1 MAGSRRNVPT
11 GTVTFLFS
19 DIEGSTQLVQELESA
34 DYRELL
40 ERHQHLLRAAFAAH
54 DGIERGTEGDSFF
67 VVFRDASAAVAAAVE
82 AQRALQSADWPRA
95 REVRVRM
102 GLHSGEGIRGG
113 DDYIGIDVNRA
124 ARIASAAHGGQV
136 LVSESTRSLAD
147 RNLPSGVG
155 LRDLGEHR
163 LKGLALPEH
172 VYQVVIDGLRA
183 EFPPLH
189 SQPARA
195 GNLPPRLTSFVGRDA
210 DLDEVQR
217 LLAGSH
223 LVTLIG
229 SGGAGKTSLAIECA
243 RELADGY
250 PDGAWFVALDAVRD
264 PSLVASEIVGALGL
278 RDSSGRTT
286 RERLEENLSRREL
299 LLVLDNFEQV
309 IEAAD
314 LVGELLATA
323 PGVRFLVTS
332 RAPLRVTGEQLYPV
346 APLAVPVMVDPSD
359 PTHDELDPVALLS
372 VPAIRLFVDRAR
384 QVDPTFR
391 LTPEN
396 ASAVVDICARL
407 DGLPLGIE
415 LAAARI
421 PLLGAAGIR
430 DRLAQRA
437 GLPVA
442 ANRNVPGRQRTLREA
457 IAWSHDLLDAPGRAL
472 LARLSVFFGG
482 WAIEEAEAVC
492 GPTSELGAEVI
503 DTLAALV
510 DQSLVTASTAEE
522 KVRYGMLETIREY
535 AAEQLAGRD
544 ERLEIQRRHALAYLA
559 LAEANAPALRTRRHR
574 AVASRFAAESDNFEA
589 ALRWSIETAEVEIGL
604 RLPAALVNYWNV
616 EGRIGERRS
625 TTLAI
630 LKIPGAE
637 APSLRRMRALEA
649 AGTLFYY
656 SADNARA
663 AELYRAQL
671 DLARE
676 LGDPRGTT
684 DALFNLAWTED
695 WRGRAAEAQ
704 AVLAEL
710 ATSFREFG
718 DERSLAR
725 IELLRGG
732 VLLTEGQE
740 QARKVLEQAVARFH
754 ELDDVIHEVVAAS
767 MIGTLYL
774 RQGDRQRAARAF
786 IDVLVVAR
794 EIGDVVFMTVVL
806 PIEAMAAL
814 ELGRPESAA
823 TILGAFET
831 HSRRY
836 DVHQPLGFE
845 QYTASYDPRERARAA
860 LDPET
865 FETATRR
872 GREMTL
878 EEAAEYVLEMSG
890 SLA

>member
-1 MAGSRRNVPT
+1 MPS

-19 DIEGSTQLVQELESA
+19 DIEGSTTLVQELESA
-34 DYRELL
+34 EYRELL
-40 ERHQHLLRAAFAAH
+40 ERHQRLLRDAFAAH
-54 DGIERGTEGDSFF
+54 RGIERGTEGDSFF
-67 VVFRDASAAVAAAVE
+67 VVFRDAPAAVAAAVE
-82 AQRALQSADWPRA
+82 AQRALQSADWPRG

-113 DDYIGIDVNRA
+113 DDYIGLDVNRA
-124 ARIASAAHGGQV
+124 ARIAAAAHGGQV

-147 RNLPSGVG
+147 RSLPTGVG
-155 LRDLGEHR
+155 VRDLGEHR
-163 LKGLALPEH
+163 LKGLAMPER
-172 VYQVVIDGLRA
+172 VYQLVIDGLRA
-183 EFPPLH
+183 EFPALH
-189 SQPARA
+189 SESARA
-195 GNLPPRLTSFVGRDA
+195 GNLPPRLTTFVGRDA
-210 DLDEVQR
+210 ELAEVQR
-217 LLAGSH
+217 LLATSH
-223 LVTLIG
+223 LVTLVG

-243 RELADGY
+243 RATAGDY
-250 PDGAWFVALDAVRD
+250 ADGAWFVALDAVRD
-264 PSLVASEIVGALGL
+264 PGLVASEIVGGLGL
-278 RDSSGRTT
+278 RDSGGRTT
-286 RERLEENLSRREL
+286 RERLEENLSRSEL

-314 LVGELLATA
+314 LVGELLAIA

-332 RAPLRVTGEQLYPV
+332 RAPLRVTGEQRYPV
-346 APLAVPVMVDPSD
+346 GPLAVPARLDPSD
-359 PTHDELDPVALLS
+359 PTNDAVDPIALFSVA
-372 VPAIRLFVDRAR
+372 AIRLFVDRAQ
-384 QVDPTFR
+384 QVQPAFR
-391 LTPEN
+391 LTAEN
-396 ASAVVDICARL
+396 AAAVVDICARL

-421 PLLGAAGIR
+421 PLLGVAGVR

-437 GLPVA
+437 GLPGA
-442 ANRNVPGRQRTLREA
+442 ASRDAPGRQRTLHEA
-457 IAWSHDLLDAPGRAL
+457 IAWSHDLLDVPARAL
-472 LARLSVFFGG
+472 FARLAVFVGG
-482 WAIEEAEAVC
+482 CALEEAVAVC
-492 GPTSELGAEVI
+492 GPASELGAEVI
-503 DTLAALV
+503 DTLATLI
-510 DQSLVTASTAEE
+510 DQSLVTASPNGDHI
-522 KVRYGMLETIREY
+522 RYGMLETIREF

-574 AVASRFAAESDNFEA
+574 AVASRFAAESDNFQA
-589 ALRWSIETAEVEIGL
+589 ALFWSIETADVEIGL
-604 RLPAALVNYWNV
+604 RLPAALQNYWNV
-616 EGRIGERRS
+616 EGRIGERRA

-630 LKIPGAE
+630 LDMPGAD
-637 APSLRRMRALEA
+637 APSLWRMRALEA

-656 SADNARA
+656 SADNVRA

-684 DALFNLAWTED
+684 DARFNLAWTED

-704 AVLAEL
+704 AVLGEL
-710 ATSFREFG
+710 ATSFREIG

-732 VLLTEGQE
+732 VLLTEDRE
-740 QARKVLEQAVARFH
+740 QAGKVLEQAVARFH
-754 ELDDVIHEVVAAS
+754 DLDDVIHEVVAAS
-767 MIGTLYL
+767 MIASVYL
-774 RQGDRQRAARAF
+774 TQGDAQRAARAF
-786 IDVLVVAR
+786 VDVLVVAR
-794 EIGDVVFMTVVL
+794 EIGDVVLMTVVL
-806 PIEAMAAL
+806 PVEAIAAL

-831 HSRRY
+831 QSRRY

-845 QYTASYDPRERARAA
+845 QYIAGYDPLERARAA

-865 FETATRR
+865 FEAATRR